1 MFSPRLLLL
10 VALAVAWEAA
20 SSAQTATDKP
30 EDLTDQIITG
40 AWADPAKCNSGNA
53 TRVTFKDAVRGTD
66 VARGECVSITAYW
79 AGRAL
84 FESKT
89 DANAPKSSVTSR
101 LSGRRVGIYAD
112 ERTFISAP
120 RKPKLFTIIGTYA
133 SCLTEWRGA
142 MMVLGYCH
150 FSDGPFLKVSQT
162 MPPTGGMPANKRSR
176 ARAD

>member
-1 MFSPRLLLL
+1 MLGARLLFLL
-10 VALAVAWEAA
+10 VLAVGWGAV
-20 SSAQTATDKP
+20 SSAQTARDKP

-53 TRVTFKDAVRGTD
+53 MRVTFKDAVRGTGI
-66 VARGECVSITAYW
+66 ARGECVSITAYW

-84 FESKT
+84 FENKA
-89 DANAPKSSVTSR
+89 DANAPKSSVSAR
-101 LSGRRVGIYAD
+101 LSKRRVGIYAD

-162 MPPTGGMPANKRSR
+162 MA
-176 ARAD
+176 ADRRNVR